1 MIVYLQLASGLVIL
15 LVGGELL
22 VRGSIS
28 IANRLHIPSIVIGL
42 TVVAFGTSAPE
53 FGVSLKAVLEGSS
66 GVAVGTVVGSNVANI
81 LLVLGVPALIVAG
94 GHLTSS
100 VLRDVDLMVGSGI
113 LLLAFAANGSIARWE
128 GAVMFALLGAY
139 LYASYRRARDEY
151 TSLELDHEEDIE
163 ALHHAPPS
171 IVLSVLF
178 IAIGVVGLWAG
189 SQVLVPAAVS
199 IAGTI
204 GVSDKVI
211 GVVLVAV
218 GTSLP
223 ELATSAVA
231 AFRKHGDVA
240 IGNVVGS
247 NMFNILG
254 VLGLTAAI
262 SPIPVGMEVLS
273 FDMWVMISVSL
284 LLIPYALRQRTVGR
298 LGGLAFLVLYGG
310 FIGLQFTYLPGAL
323 AASNVWPPW

>member
-1 MIVYLQLASGLVIL
+1 MIVYLQLAGGLVIL

-28 IANRLHIPSIVIGL
+28 IANRLHIPPIVIGL

-66 GVAVGTVVGSNVANI
+66 GVAIGTVVGSNVANI

-94 GHLTSS
+94 GHRTSS

-113 LLLAFAANGSIARWE
+113 LLLAFAANGSLARWE
-128 GAVMFALLGAY
+128 GAVMFALLGAF
-139 LYASYRRARDEY
+139 LFASYRRARDEIA
-151 TSLELDHEEDIE
+151 SQKAVEEDIE

-171 IVLSVLF
+171 MTLSLVF
-178 IAIGVVGLWAG
+178 IGVGIVGLWGG
-189 SQVLVPAAVS
+189 SQLLVPSAVN
-199 IAGTI
+199 IAGAM

-223 ELATSAVA
+223 ELATSVMAAV
-231 AFRKHGDVA
+231 RKHGDVA

-273 FDMWVMISVSL
+273 FDMWVMIGVSL
-284 LLIPYALRQRTVGR
+284 LLIPYALPQRTVGR
-298 LGGLAFLVLYGG
+298 LGGLAFLVMYAG
-310 FIGLQFTYLPGAL
+310 FISLQFTDLLGAL
-323 AASNVWPPW
+323 AASDVWPPW

>member
-1 MIVYLQLASGLVIL
+1 MIVYLQLAGGLVIL

-22 VRGSIS
+22 VRGSIL

-66 GVAVGTVVGSNVANI
+66 GVAMGTVVGSNVANI

-94 GHLTSS
+94 GHRTSS

-113 LLLAFAANGSIARWE
+113 LLVAFAANGLVARWE

-139 LYASYRRARDEY
+139 LYASYRRARDEI
-151 TSLELDHEEDIE
+151 TTLKDIEEDIE

-171 IVLSVLF
+171 MTLSLLF
-178 IAIGVVGLWAG
+178 IGVGVVGLWGG

-199 IAGTI
+199 IAGTM
-204 GVSDKVI
+204 GVSEKVI

-231 AFRKHGDVA
+231 AVRKHGDVA

-273 FDMWVMISVSL
+273 FDIWVMLGVSL

-298 LGGLAFLVLYGG
+298 IGGLAFLVLYAG
-310 FIGLQFTYLPGAL
+310 FISLQFTVLPGAL
-323 AASNVWPPW
+323 AANDVWPPW

>member
-1 MIVYLQLASGLVIL
+1 MILYLQLAGGLIIL

-28 IANRLHIPSIVIGL
+28 IANRLEIPPILIGL

-53 FGVSLKAVLEGSS
+53 FGVSLKAVLGGSS
-66 GVAVGTVVGSNVANI
+66 GVAIGTVVGSNVANV

-94 GHLTSS
+94 GHRTSA

-128 GAVMFALLGAY
+128 GAVMFGLLGAY
-139 LYASYRRARDEY
+139 LYASYRRARDE
-151 TSLELDHEEDIE
+151 SGAIGLEHQEEVE
-163 ALHHAPPS
+163 AHHAPHS
-171 IVLSVLF
+171 IALSLIFVG
-178 IAIGVVGLWAG
+178 IGVAGLWGG
-189 SQVLVPAAVS
+189 SQILVPAAVEF
-199 IAGTI
+199 AVTM

-218 GTSLP
+218 GTSMP

-231 AFRKHGDVA
+231 AVRRHGDVA

-273 FDMWVMISVSL
+273 FDMWVMIGVSL
-284 LLIPYALRQRTVGR
+284 LLIPYAMRQRTVGR
-298 LGGLAFLVLYGG
+298 VGGMVFLTLYAG
-310 FIGLQFTYLPGAL
+310 FIGLQFTRLPGLL
-323 AASNVWPPW
+323 AVSDVWPPW

>member
-1 MIVYLQLASGLVIL
+1 MILYLQLAGGLIIL

-28 IANRLHIPSIVIGL
+28 IANRLEIPPIIIGL

-66 GVAVGTVVGSNVANI
+66 GVAIGTVVGSNVANV

-94 GHLTSS
+94 GHRTSS

-113 LLLAFAANGSIARWE
+113 LLLAFAANGSITRWE
-128 GAVMFALLGAY
+128 GAVMFGLLGAY
-139 LYASYRRARDEY
+139 LFASYRRARDESG
-151 TSLELDHEEDIE
+151 TIGLEHEEEVE
-163 ALHHAPPS
+163 AHHAPHS
-171 IVLSVLF
+171 MALLLIF
-178 IAIGVVGLWAG
+178 IGTGVAGLWGG
-189 SQVLVPAAVS
+189 SQILVPAAVE
-199 IAGTI
+199 IAVTI

-218 GTSLP
+218 GTSMP

-231 AFRKHGDVA
+231 AVRKHGDVA

-262 SPIPVGMEVLS
+262 SSIPVGMEVLS
-273 FDMWVMISVSL
+273 FDIWVMIGVSL

-298 LGGLAFLVLYGG
+298 VGGLVFLALYAV
-310 FIGLQFTYLPGAL
+310 FIGLQFTALPGAL
-323 AASNVWPPW
+323 AVSDAWPPR

>member
-1 MIVYLQLASGLVIL
+1 MIVYLQLAGGLVIL
-15 LVGGELL
+15 LAGGELL

-28 IANRLHIPSIVIGL
+28 IANRLHISSIVIGL

-66 GVAVGTVVGSNVANI
+66 GVAIGTIVGSNVANI
-81 LLVLGVPALIVAG
+81 LLVLGVPALIIAG
-94 GHLTSS
+94 GHRTSS

-113 LLLAFAANGSIARWE
+113 LLLAFAANGSLASWE
-128 GAVMFALLGAY
+128 GAVMFVLLGAY
-139 LYASYRRARDEY
+139 LYASYRRARDEI
-151 TSLELDHEEDIE
+151 TSQKAVKEDIK
-163 ALHHAPPS
+163 ALDHAPPS
-171 IVLSVLF
+171 MTLSLLF
-178 IAIGVVGLWAG
+178 IGVGIVGLWGG

-199 IAGTI
+199 IAGTM

-211 GVVLVAV
+211 GVALVAV

-247 NMFNILG
+247 NIFNILG

-262 SPIPVGMEVLS
+262 SPIPVGMEILA
-273 FDMWVMISVSL
+273 FDMWVMIGISL

-298 LGGLAFLVLYGG
+298 IGGLTFLVLYAG
-310 FIGLQFTYLPGAL
+310 FISLQFTDLPSAL
-323 AASNVWPPW
+323 AASDVWPPW